1 VLDEYSRKAINWLI
15 SWNQTV
21 EEARRFLISWNQ
33 TVEEARRFLE
43 GALISENILDLPEDQ
58 RPEII
63 NDRGRQMKAKPIKRM
78 LDTHQMPQLFA
89 RPRTP
94 NENPFVESAF
104 STIKT
109 APEYPARFQDCQ
121 EAQKYFDQFFAW

>member
-1 VLDEYSRKAINWLI
+1 VLDEYSRKAINW
-15 SWNQTV
+15 
-21 EEARRFLISWNQ
+21 LISWNQ

-63 NDRGRQMKAKPIKRM
+63 NDR
-78 LDTHQMPQLFA
+78 
-89 RPRTP
+89 
-94 NENPFVESAF
+94 ENPFVESAF